1 MLRQNR
7 SAAVTF
13 GDILFLFLN
22 PFEAMRGVRDFLELG
37 GNVLV
42 LIMGVTLLLW
52 ALIYERYG
60 FFRGAFQ
67 NLVAKRHAE
76 WQARQERQSRTA
88 YRIRTMM
95 ISDARLKAHA
105 NLSYIKTLVA
115 LAPFLGLL
123 GTVTGMVEVFD
134 VMAITGSGNA
144 RAMAA
149 GISKATL
156 PTMAGMVVALSGV
169 FFINSLERKA
179 KRAIAHLEDG
189 LTLSDERQTPKAS

>member
-1 MLRQNR
+1 M
-7 SAAVTF
+7 TF

-67 NLVAKRHAE
+67 NLVAKRHTE

-88 YRIRTMM
+88 HHPHHDDFRCPPQGACQFVLY
-95 ISDARLKAHA
+95 
-105 NLSYIKTLVA
+105 
-115 LAPFLGLL
+115 
-123 GTVTGMVEVFD
+123 
-134 VMAITGSGNA
+134 
-144 RAMAA
+144 
-149 GISKATL
+149 
-156 PTMAGMVVALSGV
+156 
-169 FFINSLERKA
+169 
-179 KRAIAHLEDG
+179 
-189 LTLSDERQTPKAS
+189 